1 MHFDFL
7 TPAFRKFNAWFL
19 SIFVVMFIP
28 LAQYQKQVH
37 FDADHSADKTNY
49 PYVMIHGFQSWNE
62 DEPQGAYK
70 GMPYWGLFN
79 GDCLKGYRE
88 AGFNCVAPMVDPMGS
103 DWHRT
108 CEMYAKLTGTRVD
121 YGKAHSE
128 ACNHERYGEDYTG
141 KAMLEQWDSTHKV
154 NLMGHSQGGKDVILL
169 CSLLANGNKAEQ
181 KATKDGS
188 ISGLFTGGKGD
199 WVHACVGLAAVYNG
213 TTLFMNHQAVHDTGV
228 YLKDTINKLKFIPAK
243 SRDIIGKVISGTF
256 LPLEG
261 VTSGEIADVD
271 TAIYDMDPDHAVAM
285 NKEIATLKNVYYFSL
300 VQDDTTP
307 SKIDGHLTMDMTVAD
322 PIIGAMTPIM
332 ARTNTV
338 TPGGLVLDEKWQPND
353 GCANVISQIAPF
365 GAPTNNLTDGPS
377 AATAKQAKPG
387 VYNVLPTVRASHMWP
402 IGDFVKPQLEGPTY
416 VMHIME
422 MVNAI

>member
-1 MHFDFL
+1 MHFDYL
-7 TPAFRKFNAWFL
+7 TPAFRKFNALFL
-19 SIFVVMFIP
+19 GIFVVFFIP
-28 LAQYQKQVH
+28 FAGLQKQVH

-49 PYVMIHGFQSWNE
+49 PYVMVHGFQSWNE
-62 DEPQGAYK
+62 DEPNGAYK

-88 AGFNCVAPMVDPMGS
+88 AGYKCVAPMVDPMGS

-108 CEMYAKLTGTRVD
+108 CEMYAKLVGARVD

-141 KAMLEQWDSTHKV
+141 KALLDKWDSKHKV
-154 NLMGHSQGGKDVILL
+154 NLMGHSQAGKDVILL
-169 CSLLANGNKAEQ
+169 CSLLSKGSAAEQ

-188 ISGLFTGGKGD
+188 ISGLFTGGKAD

-213 TTLFMNHQAVHDTGV
+213 TTLFMNQQAVHDTAT
-228 YLKDTINKLKFIPAK
+228 YLKDQVNSIKLAPRSTRKLIN
-243 SRDIIGKVISGTF
+243 RVIDGTF
-256 LPLEG
+256 LVAET
-261 VTSGEIADVD
+261 VTSGDVADPD
-271 TAIYDMDPDHAVAM
+271 TAIYDMHPDNAVAM
-285 NKEIATLKNVYYFSL
+285 NKEIETVKNVYYFSL
-300 VQDDTTP
+300 VQDDT
-307 SKIDGHLTMDMTVAD
+307 KVAEDGHIVTDNSVAD
-322 PIIGAMTPIM
+322 PIIGGMTPII

-353 GCANVISQIAPF
+353 GCANVISQIAPL
-365 GAPTNNLTDGPS
+365 GEPVNNLTDGPC

-387 VYNVLPTVRASHMWP
+387 IYNVLPTVRASHMWP

-422 MVNAI
+422 MINAI